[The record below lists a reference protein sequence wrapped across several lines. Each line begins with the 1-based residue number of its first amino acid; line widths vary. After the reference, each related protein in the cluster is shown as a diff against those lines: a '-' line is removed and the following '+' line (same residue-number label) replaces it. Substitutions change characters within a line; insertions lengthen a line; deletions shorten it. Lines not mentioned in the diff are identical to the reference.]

1 MTDRLHAVQAD
12 PALGG
17 DVGPGSSG
25 RPETLVK
32 LLNPGS
38 GAVLSGSAALDGRSL
53 LAAAEL
59 AAAAVGEVRVER
71 ETGGPTGP
79 VRVLAARL
87 PGRDVIAV
95 VAVGLA
101 GCDTAVA
108 DLCGELALALPLVL
122 LAAAAGAY
130 LLTAGALRPVER
142 MRARAA
148 AITPED
154 PDPRLPVPAA
164 DDEIARLG
172 ATLYT
177 RCWPAC
183 TPHWPANGSSPP
195 TPTTNCAPR

>member
-1 MTDRLHAVQAD
+1 M
-12 PALGG
+12 
-17 DVGPGSSG
+17 
-25 RPETLVK
+25 
-32 LLNPGS
+32 
-38 GAVLSGSAALDGRSL
+38 
-53 LAAAEL
+53 
-59 AAAAVGEVRVER
+59 RVER

-87 PGRDVIAV
+87 PGRDVIAVVAVGLAGCDTAV

-148 AITPED
+148 AITP
-154 PDPRLPVPAA
+154 
-164 DDEIARLG
+164 
-172 ATLYT
+172 
-177 RCWPAC
+177 
-183 TPHWPANGSSPP
+183 
-195 TPTTNCAPR
+195 